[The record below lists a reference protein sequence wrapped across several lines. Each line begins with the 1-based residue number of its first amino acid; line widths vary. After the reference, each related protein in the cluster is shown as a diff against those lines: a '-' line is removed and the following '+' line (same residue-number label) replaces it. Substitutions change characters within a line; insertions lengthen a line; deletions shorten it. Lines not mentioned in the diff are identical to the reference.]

1 MSQIHYLLIIPIY
14 KIASNAFYLYR
25 TCQIIND
32 YHSWLV
38 YGDNYFE
45 LFERK
50 RIFEKILSKADVSD
64 KYLPVTQPT
73 GYGQLASFQS
83 SIIAQFPS
91 NLEAYAP
98 ITIKMLLEA
107 KGIFK
112 ERILE
117 TFNPIYWIEL
127 AIFLPK
133 HALMYLGIKPDN
145 FIIKL
150 VQLTW
155 FLLAG
160 AYSLL
165 LALYPDAFRTLIERL
180 PDIFH

>member
-1 MSQIHYLLIIPIY
+1 MSQIHYLLIIPLY

-25 TCQIIND
+25 TCQIINN
-32 YHSWLV
+32 YKSWLF
-38 YGDNYFE
+38 YGDKYVE

-91 NLEAYAP
+91 DLEAYAP
-98 ITIKMLLEA
+98 ITLKMLLEA

-133 HALMYLGIKPDN
+133 HVLMYLGIKPDN

-180 PDIFH
+180 PYIFH

>member
-1 MSQIHYLLIIPIY
+1 MSQFHYLLFVPFY

-25 TCQIIND
+25 TCQMIDD
-32 YHSWLV
+32 YNYWLV
-38 YGDNYFE
+38 YGDNYIE

-117 TFNPIYWIEL
+117 TFNPIYWIES

-145 FIIKL
+145 IILKLLQLAWFI
-150 VQLTW
+150 
-155 FLLAG
+155 LAG

-165 LALYPDAFRTLIERL
+165 LALYPDAFRLLIERL
-180 PDIFH
+180 PSSFR

>member
-1 MSQIHYLLIIPIY
+1 MSQFHYLFIIPFY
-14 KIASNAFYLYR
+14 KITSNAFYLYR
-25 TCQIIND
+25 TCQIIRKYN
-32 YHSWLV
+32 YWLL
-38 YGDNYFE
+38 YGDNYVE
-45 LFERK
+45 LLEQK
-50 RIFEKILSKADVSD
+50 RIFEKILSKADVND
-64 KYLPVTQPT
+64 KYLPITQPT

-91 NLEAYAP
+91 DLEAYAP
-98 ITIKMLLEA
+98 ITLKMLLEA